1 MENDERDEENCKN
14 LHKEKNT
21 TKVKLF
27 NDIMN
32 DSNRNI
38 IQINNELKNKN
49 NSKENI
55 YYILYAEIKDVKD
68 N

>member
-49 NSKENI
+49 N
-55 YYILYAEIKDVKD
+55 
-68 N
+68 